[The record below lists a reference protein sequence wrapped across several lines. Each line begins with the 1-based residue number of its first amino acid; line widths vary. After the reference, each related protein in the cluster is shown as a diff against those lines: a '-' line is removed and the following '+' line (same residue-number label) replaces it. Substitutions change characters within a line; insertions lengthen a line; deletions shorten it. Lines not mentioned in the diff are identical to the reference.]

1 MLTKEDIPELAKK
14 TVEDYVL
21 YGKMEEISEE
31 LSEELQRKAG
41 VFVTLKKQGKLR
53 GCIGTIKPTQ
63 KNVAEE
69 IQKNAISAA
78 EHDPRFPSLKSEELE
93 DLNYSVDVIGEM
105 EKVDDK
111 EKLDPQK
118 YGIMVKGGH
127 QSGLLLPDLEGID
140 NVEEQ
145 INIAKKKAG
154 LVEDADIEI
163 YRFEVKR
170 YKE

>member
-21 YGKMEEISEE
+21 YGKMEEINKE

-93 DLNYSVDVIGEM
+93 DINYSVDVIGEM

-154 LVEDADIEI
+154 LAADADIEI